1 MTNYKGYTFEYHH
14 KFKKEF
20 TKIQSKHQCPTL
32 KSDFKLLYDILIQH
46 LHESDRFSPHVCMH
60 ISGLENY
67 VTVPAFIIK
76 RFRCEGINKGANSGF
91 RITFLF
97 DAEESRF
104 IFVEMFNK
112 NKKNIP
118 DKKRINEL
126 FKKEISISNELYP
139 DEENYLKNSK

>member
-1 MTNYKGYTFEYHH
+1 
-14 KFKKEF
+14 
-20 TKIQSKHQCPTL
+20 
-32 KSDFKLLYDILIQH
+32 
-46 LHESDRFSPHVCMH
+46 MH
-60 ISGLENY
+60 ISGLDNY

-97 DAEESRF
+97 DKDEGKF

-118 DKKRINEL
+118 DKNRINEL
-126 FKKEISISNELYP
+126 FKREIQISKELYSNE
-139 DEENYLKNSK
+139 EKYLNDI